1 MEAVSEEI
9 DEINVVELNGI
20 RDALENMSKFNQV
33 EVLRILTKYKE
44 VSLNEN
50 KYGIHI
56 NLSELK
62 RELIEELKKY
72 INYVNAQEIELN
84 HLEKQKETFKNIYFT
99 KDNKDIP
106 GKIVSNK

>member
-84 HLEKQKETFKNIYFT
+84 HLEKQKETFKNIFFT
-99 KDNKDIP
+99 KNNKDIP
-106 GKIVSNK
+106 RKIVRNK